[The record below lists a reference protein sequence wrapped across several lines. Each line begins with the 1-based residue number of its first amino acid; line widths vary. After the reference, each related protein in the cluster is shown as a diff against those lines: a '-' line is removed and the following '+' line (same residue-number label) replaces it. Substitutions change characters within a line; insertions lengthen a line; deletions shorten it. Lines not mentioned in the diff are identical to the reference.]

1 MVMRRFMLI
10 TALMM
15 GDFTVVY
22 AEKVNFNDIIIDN
35 VWIKDTPPNH
45 KITTAYLTIEN
56 LNDTDATLLS
66 VSSSFA
72 KKGKIHKMKTDGEV
86 MKMRPVTDGLFI
98 PAGEIIYLKPDGF
111 HLMFMMLNMQ
121 IIPQQTH
128 KITLTFRN
136 LGSVEVSATVKSTPA
151 SDNLN
156 SESHNH

>member
-1 MVMRRFMLI
+1 MRRFMLI

-45 KITTAYLTIEN
+45 KITAAYLTIEN
-56 LNDTDATLLS
+56 LSDTDATLLS

-72 KKGKIHKMKTDGEV
+72 TKGEIHQMKMDDEV
-86 MKMRPVTDGLFI
+86 MKMRPIKDGLFI
-98 PAGEIIYLKPDGF
+98 PAGEIIHLKPDGS

-121 IIPQQTH
+121 IIPKQTH
-128 KITLTFRN
+128 RITLTFRN
-136 LGSVEVSATVKSTPA
+136 LGSVIVSATVKSTP
-151 SDNLN
+151 SSYNLN

>member
-1 MVMRRFMLI
+1 MRRFMLI

-15 GDFTVVY
+15 GDFTVLY

-45 KITTAYLTIEN
+45 KITAGYLTIEN
-56 LNDTDATLLS
+56 LSDTDATLLS

-72 KKGKIHKMKTDGEV
+72 KKVEIHQMNMDGEV
-86 MKMRPVTDGLFI
+86 MKMRPIKDGLFI

-121 IIPQQTH
+121 IISQQTH
-128 KITLTFRN
+128 RIKLTFRN
-136 LGSVEVSATVKSTPA
+136 IGSVEVSATVKPTP
-151 SDNLN
+151 
-156 SESHNH
+156 